1 MDRIKIIRLQSGE
14 DVICEYSEGDDGFV
28 TLSNPFA
35 FIIRRDR
42 DFKCSIFITPWL
54 PIDVIEKNVA
64 QIFTSDIL
72 TIMTPVQLIKDYYH
86 KMVFE
91 YYNGE
96 SDLPEVDMGNTEI
109 TNDVTDIDDS
119 EFYDVCMNEVDE
131 VLEEYET
138 TIKSNKTIH

>member
-35 FIIRRDR
+35 FIIRRDK
-42 DFKCSIFITPWL
+42 DFKSSIFITPWL

-64 QIFTSDIL
+64 QIYNSDIL
-72 TIMTPVQLIKDYYH
+72 TVLTPVQLIKDYYN

-91 YYNGE
+91 YYYGE
-96 SDLPEVDMGNTEI
+96 SELPEVDMSNTEI
-109 TNDVTDIDDS
+109 TNDLSDSDDS
-119 EFYDVCMNEVDE
+119 IFYDDYMNEVDE
-131 VLEEYET
+131 VLEDYESEVN
-138 TIKSNKTIH
+138 SNKTIH